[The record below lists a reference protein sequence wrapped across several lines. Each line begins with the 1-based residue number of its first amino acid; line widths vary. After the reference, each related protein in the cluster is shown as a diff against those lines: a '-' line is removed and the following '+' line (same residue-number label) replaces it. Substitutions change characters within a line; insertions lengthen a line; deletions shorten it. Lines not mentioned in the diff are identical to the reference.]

1 MNKSESKYFHT
12 ACLMDEALLA
22 LLENKDYAY
31 ITVKE
36 ICEKAG
42 VNRSTFY
49 LHYETVDDLLKE
61 SLSFMLSK
69 FNKKYDGNS
78 QIKTDS
84 DSLNDLFLITP
95 EYIIPYL
102 EFLSENRHIFMTVVE
117 KPAVFGVMK
126 HFDEIYSRVFDPIL
140 ERFGVEPCERKY
152 VLAYHMSGM
161 HAIMIE
167 WLKGGC
173 KEPMQY
179 IANLLIKY
187 TLPYKDPPG
196 HGSYVRKHPDENRKR
211 QC

>member
-1 MNKSESKYFHT
+1 MNKSESKYFNT
-12 ACLMDEALLA
+12 ACLMDEAFLA
-22 LLENKDYAY
+22 LLEKKDYAY

-61 SLSFMLSK
+61 SLTYMFSK
-69 FNKKYDGNS
+69 FKEKYDCNS
-78 QIKTDS
+78 EIKIAS
-84 DSLNDLFLITP
+84 DSLNDLYLITP
-95 EYIIPYL
+95 AYILPYL
-102 EFLSENRHIFMTVVE
+102 EFLAENKRIFMTAVK
-117 KPAVFGVMK
+117 KPVVFGVMK
-126 HFDEIYSRVFDPIL
+126 HFDEMYSTVFNPIL
-140 ERFGVEPCERKY
+140 ERFGVEQCERKY

-167 WLKGGC
+167 WVKGGC

-187 TLPYKDPPG
+187 TAPYREQEKT
-196 HGSYVRKHPDENRKR
+196 
-211 QC
+211 

>member
-1 MNKSESKYFHT
+1 
-12 ACLMDEALLA
+12 MDEAFLA
-22 LLENKDYAY
+22 LLEKKDYAY

-61 SLSFMLSK
+61 SLTYMFSK
-69 FNKKYDGNS
+69 FKEKYDCNS
-78 QIKTDS
+78 EIKIAS
-84 DSLNDLFLITP
+84 DSLNDLYLITP
-95 EYIIPYL
+95 AYILPYL
-102 EFLSENRHIFMTVVE
+102 EFLAENKRIFMTAVK
-117 KPAVFGVMK
+117 KPVVFGVMQ
-126 HFDEIYSRVFDPIL
+126 HFDEMYSTVFNPIL
-140 ERFGVEPCERKY
+140 ERFGVEQCERKY

-167 WLKGGC
+167 WVKGGC

-187 TLPYKDPPG
+187 TAPYREQVKT
-196 HGSYVRKHPDENRKR
+196 
-211 QC
+211 